1 MNLTYH
7 ALKELRAIGKS
18 EADLRAA
25 LMTRPVKQTENLK
38 VYQVGNLNLV
48 EHEGVIICITTKEG

>member
-25 LMTRPVKQTENLK
+25 LMTRPVKQTPNLK
-38 VYQVGNLNLV
+38 VYHVGELTLI
-48 EHEGVIICITTKEG
+48 EHEGIIISVKEG